1 MPLKEGLDVKH
12 LLFPAFLLTLIV
24 IVLFPVGCASSPP
37 PAART
42 VLSAMQDAA
51 GQLPAG
57 QVYDLRNDPSAR
69 GYLSDTLFSALYG
82 PAARGLLDSA
92 ETDAGDGRQPTSAIT
107 DAAVFLPE
115 VPHPGELAVMICPD
129 ADSALSAAVLCR
141 QRLDVLKSAW
151 KDSEYAVWT
160 ERAAVTVE
168 GCCVLMAVTTDPD
181 AVFDAARQ
189 VIRHPQKAE
198 TQPAP

>member
-1 MPLKEGLDVKH
+1 MKH
-12 LLFPAFLLTLIV
+12 IHFLAFLLILTV
-24 IVLFPVGCASSPP
+24 IILFPVGCASSPP
-37 PAART
+37 PAAGT

-82 PAARGLLDSA
+82 PAARGLLGSGGA
-92 ETDAGDGRQPTSAIT
+92 DAGDGRQPMTATAAIT

-129 ADSALSAAVLCR
+129 ADSALSAAALCR
-141 QRLDVLKSAW
+141 LRLDLLKNAW

-168 GCCVLMAVTTDPD
+168 DCCVLMAVTTDPD
-181 AVFDAARQ
+181 TVFEAARQ
-189 VIRHPQKAE
+189 VIRHPQQAE